1 MPFRRG
7 QSGNPHRRPLGAST
21 AHAKIA
27 FERLRIAAHRKAKIG
42 EDGKPV
48 LAPYTV
54 GEEVDRLTV
63 AADKL
68 MELACEGNAWAIE
81 HLANRLDGK
90 VRESNAATSRSDTK
104 VMSAPRCWRKAS
116 NVDIG
121 CRCRPTC
128 GSRRNRSGLRSYEEA
143 RAALLEEGIDV
154 DRLPML
160 TDMRVPEGQDR
171 S

>member
-7 QSGNPHRRPLGAST
+7 QSGNPHGRPLGAST
-21 AHAKIA
+21 AHAKMW

-63 AADKL
+63 AADKV

-81 HLANRLDGK
+81 HIANRFDGK
-90 VRESNAATSRSDTK
+90 VREQLELTPNHNLKIRYE
-104 VMSAPRCWRKAS
+104 
-116 NVDIG
+116 
-121 CRCRPTC
+121 
-128 GSRRNRSGLRSYEEA
+128 SYEEA
-143 RAALLEEGIDV
+143 RAALLEEGINI

-160 TDMRVPEGQDR
+160 TDMRIPEGQDR